1 MLSAAHILA
10 MDAKNLFDVVDSIR
24 NRYKHISVTNLS
36 RLEPKESSSPLNCEL
51 QSEVGPVSSSSSSS
65 LPISTE
71 LINEIGG
78 NVNDISLYDN
88 EHLQH
93 SFNSRHLQTGSNSA
107 HRGIDINQDTTGN
120 EPLKIIEDTLN
131 SSGEHMYCNTS
142 ALHSHA

>member
-24 NRYKHISVTNLS
+24 NRYKQISVA
-36 RLEPKESSSPLNCEL
+36 KESNSSLNCEL
-51 QSEVGPVSSSSSSS
+51 TSEVGAVSSSM
-65 LPISTE
+65 PMSTE
-71 LINEIGG
+71 LINELGG

-93 SFNSRHLQTGSNSA
+93 SFNSRQPQTGISSG
-107 HRGIDINQDTTGN
+107 HRGIDISHDTTGN

-142 ALHSHA
+142 SLHSHA